1 MHVPHGRL
9 FTAVVIAVTTAAVT
23 PLRAQDTT
31 RRDTTG
37 RKDTVPVPSPLLPAL
52 PPPPVPAPV
61 TSSAP
66 LGPPAPTL
74 EQIRYVEGLRTATR
88 GVAQL
93 RDGLSRVTRTQ
104 QASDSLR
111 RRGAARRLG
120 GLCATA
126 RTFIASGRPK
136 MQPTAYADS
145 MRTVAKQLVV
155 RLDSLAIALPAC
167 EQTAGRQPTVVATDL
182 TNRLRAYDEALLAFR
197 NGLAAQNKPD
207 STKTVS
213 QQ

>member
-1 MHVPHGRL
+1 MHVSYCRL
-9 FTAVVIAVTTAAVT
+9 LAAIVIAVTTVVVAPVS
-23 PLRAQDTT
+23 AQ
-31 RRDTTG
+31 DTTG
-37 RKDTVPVPSPLLPAL
+37 RKDTLPVQPPVLPA

-61 TSSAP
+61 T
-66 LGPPAPTL
+66 PPAPPAPPAPPTL
-74 EQIRYVEGLRTATR
+74 EQIRYVQGLRTATR

-93 RDGLSRVTRTQ
+93 RDGLSRVART
-104 QASDSLR
+104 QASDSVR

-145 MRTVAKQLVV
+145 MRIVAKQLVV
-155 RLDSLAIALPAC
+155 RLDSLAKALPAC
-167 EQTAGRQPTVVATDL
+167 EQTAGRQPTVVAADL
-182 TNRLRAYDEALLAFR
+182 TKRLQAYDEALLAFR
-197 NGLAAQNKPD
+197 AAVAAQNRPD

>member
-1 MHVPHGRL
+1 MHVSYCRL
-9 FTAVVIAVTTAAVT
+9 LAAIVIAVTTVVVAPVS
-23 PLRAQDTT
+23 AQ
-31 RRDTTG
+31 DTTG
-37 RKDTVPVPSPLLPAL
+37 RKDTLPVQPPVLPAP

-61 TSSAP
+61 M
-66 LGPPAPTL
+66 PPAPPAPPTL

-93 RDGLSRVTRTQ
+93 RDGLSRVART
-104 QASDSLR
+104 QASDSVR

-145 MRTVAKQLVV
+145 MRIVAKQLVV
-155 RLDSLAIALPAC
+155 RLDSLAKALPAC
-167 EQTAGRQPTVVATDL
+167 EQTAGRQPTVVAADL
-182 TNRLRAYDEALLAFR
+182 TKRLQAYDEALLAFR
-197 NGLAAQNKPD
+197 AAVAAQNRPD

>member
-1 MHVPHGRL
+1 MHWSYCRL
-9 FTAVVIAVTTAAVT
+9 LAAIVIAVTTGVVA
-23 PLRAQDTT
+23 PLGAQ
-31 RRDTTG
+31 DTTG
-37 RKDTVPVPSPLLPAL
+37 RKDTLPVPPPVVPAPV

-61 TSSAP
+61 T
-66 LGPPAPTL
+66 PPVPTI
-74 EQIRYVEGLRTATR
+74 EQIRYAEGLRTATR

-93 RDGLSRVTRTQ
+93 RDGLSRVLRTQ
-104 QASDSLR
+104 QAKDSISSR
-111 RRGAARRLG
+111 RAARRLG
-120 GLCATA
+120 GLCASA

-145 MRTVAKQLVV
+145 MRIMAKQLVV
-155 RLDSLAIALPAC
+155 RLDSLARALPVC

-182 TNRLRAYDEALLAFR
+182 TKRLQAYDDALLAYKTA
-197 NGLAAQNKPD
+197 LAAQNRPD

>member
-1 MHVPHGRL
+1 MHTSHRHTLTV
-9 FTAVVIAVTTAAVT
+9 FVIAVTTGVGGA
-23 PLRAQDTT
+23 LRAQDTT
-31 RRDTTG
+31 GRRDS
-37 RKDTVPVPSPLLPAL
+37 VPL
-52 PPPPVPAPV
+52 PPPVLPAPV
-61 TSSAP
+61 AASPAAP
-66 LGPPAPTL
+66 QIAPPAPTL
-74 EQIRYVEGLRTATR
+74 EQIHYVEGLRTATR
-88 GVAQL
+88 GIAQL
-93 RDGLSRVTRTQ
+93 RDGLSRVARTQ
-104 QASDSLR
+104 QASDSVR

-145 MRTVAKQLVV
+145 LRIVAKQLVV
-155 RLDSLAIALPAC
+155 RLDSLANALPVC

-182 TNRLRAYDEALLAFR
+182 TKRLQAYDEAVLAYR
-197 NGLAAQNKPD
+197 NALAAQNRPD